1 MPYRFNFDLSSISKN
16 LFKEVARV
24 AAEKS
29 MHKRIGK
36 SARELASK
44 LKIQEATGLNV
55 TDALV
60 LIEDMVDVQI
70 NNVSQREKFQNAGKK
85 ALLLPHCS
93 RKYMDNRC
101 KARFDQTVPS
111 YFCAHCS
118 PDCLVNQATQ
128 IAKKRKYDVYI
139 LPGGSC
145 VEKITKRNMYD
156 GVLGVA
162 CTEELRI
169 GGEYLKHIGVTG
181 QALPLTKNGCA
192 NTKFNL
198 ESLSALM

>member
-1 MPYRFNFDLSSISKN
+1 MPYCFNFDLSNISKN
-16 LFKEVARV
+16 LFQEVARV
-24 AAEKS
+24 AAEKG

-36 SARELASK
+36 SARELATK

-85 ALLLPHCS
+85 ALLLPHCA

-128 IAKKRKYDVYI
+128 IAKKKKYDVYI

-145 VEKITKRNMYD
+145 VEKITKHNRYD

-169 GGEYLKHIGVTG
+169 GGAYLKHMGVTG
-181 QALPLTKNGCA
+181 QALPLIKNGCA